1 MTLKDAL
8 NAKMLSPE
16 DRQLFLQ
23 RIDEQINAR
32 DQARNVSS
40 EINQLKTEKSDLQ
53 IKLAKAEKSKEELAK
68 RLNGLKDVRP
78 RAISARRVTNVFCRN
93 QRR

>member
-1 MTLKDAL
+1 M
-8 NAKMLSPE
+8 
-16 DRQLFLQ
+16 Q

-53 IKLAKAEKSKEELAK
+53 IKLSKAEKSKEELSK
-68 RLNGLKDVRP
+68 RLNGLKDV
-78 RAISARRVTNVFCRN
+78 
-93 QRR
+93 

>member
-8 NAKMLSPE
+8 SAKMISPE

-53 IKLAKAEKSKEELAK
+53 IKLSKAEKGKEELTK
-68 RLNGLKDVRP
+68 RLSGLKDVRSTTTLT
-78 RAISARRVTNVFCRN
+78 A
-93 QRR
+93 

>member
-1 MTLKDAL
+1 MTLKDSL
-8 NAKMLSPE
+8 SAKLASPE
-16 DRQLFLQ
+16 ERHMFLQ

-53 IKLAKAEKSKEELAK
+53 IKLSKAEKSKEELSK
-68 RLNGLKDVRP
+68 RLGGLKDV
-78 RAISARRVTNVFCRN
+78 
-93 QRR
+93 